1 METKLSKK
9 FWIVLVLFGLIGQV
23 SWVVENMYFNVF
35 IFEEFNATANNIA
48 TMVSLS
54 AICATVT
61 TLIMGVLSDKIGKRK
76 AFICVGYILWGLSI
90 MAFALLKV
98 ENLKHLV
105 PEATAVS
112 LGISLVIIFDCV
124 MTFFGSTANDACFNA
139 WLTDNT
145 TQENRGK
152 VEGINSTM
160 PLISI
165 LVVFGS
171 FMFISSDNKWNI
183 IFITIGLIVI
193 ITGILGIFLIDESKI
208 SKNNNSYFS
217 NIIYGFKPKV
227 MKENI
232 VLYVSFLAFAIFS
245 ISIQVFMPYLIIYYE
260 HSLKLDNYV
269 IIMAPAIIIAAAFTV
284 FFGKVIDKKGF
295 KFSVLTSLIIYILGL
310 LILFL
315 FQNTILVFVGSL
327 LMMMGN
333 LSCNASFASIIR
345 NNTPKNEV
353 GMFQGIRMVA
363 GVLLP
368 MIIGPF
374 IGSSLIKGGDTI
386 INSDGTISEIP
397 NSKIFL
403 GSLVVSLL
411 IFIVLHFLFKLTNN
425 KKNHLDSNFKPD
437 ETTPLPE
444 YPRPQLKRDSYIN
457 LNGLWDF
464 TISDKCE
471 IPQKYDYKILVPY
484 PMESK
489 ASKVFKALKKN
500 QYIIYR
506 KSISFDKDFI
516 KDKVL
521 LHFGAIDQF
530 ATIYF
535 NNNLLLENTYVG
547 YYPLTLD
554 ITPYLESSN
563 ELIVICKDDN
573 DNAYPYGKQ
582 SKTSKG
588 MWYTKIS
595 GIWQTVWCESVCN
608 NYIKSIKLT
617 PNIDDATIKIETVQD
632 YSSPKTYKIYLKDEL
647 INEETTTSNTI
658 IIKLNKLALWSP
670 DDPELYTLTIA
681 SNSDCISSYF
691 AMRKFSIEKINSI
704 KRLCLNNKPFFFNG
718 LLDQGYYSDGI
729 FTPGSYENFE
739 YDILTM
745 KSLGFN
751 TLRKHIKIEPLYW
764 YYLCDKH
771 GMIVWQDMVNN
782 GKYSFI
788 TDTALPTIGITRK
801 SDKGIHKGPN
811 QNIFI
816 NSMKKTVELLYNTPS
831 IALYTIFNE
840 GWGQFNSPDVHNIL
854 SSLDNTRFIDCN
866 SGWFDM
872 HVNDINSKHI
882 YFKKVQID
890 YDDRATI
897 LSEFGGYSY
906 KLQDHSF
913 NSENTYGYKFYS
925 SQQEYEDDFVK
936 LYETEILPNVEKG
949 LCAAIYTQVSD
960 VEDETNGILTY
971 DRKVCK
977 LSIPRIKETM
987 DKINN
992 KLK

>member
-1 METKLSKK
+1 MKTKLSKK
-9 FWIVLVLFGLIGQV
+9 FWIVLVLFGLIGQI
-23 SWVVENMYFNVF
+23 SWVVENMYFNIF
-35 IFEEFNATANNIA
+35 IFEEFNATANDIA
-48 TMVSLS
+48 SMVSLS
-54 AICATVT
+54 AICATIT
-61 TLIMGVLSDKIGKRK
+61 TLTMGILSDKIGKRK
-76 AFICVGYILWGLSI
+76 SFICIGYILWGLSI
-90 MAFALLKV
+90 MAFALLKM
-98 ENLKHLV
+98 ENLKHFV
-105 PEATAVS
+105 PEATAIS
-112 LGISLVIIFDCV
+112 LGITLVITFDCI

-139 WLTDNT
+139 WVTDNT
-145 TQENRGK
+145 AIDNRGK

-171 FMFISSDNKWNI
+171 FMFVSGDNKWNI
-183 IFITIGLIVI
+183 IFIAIGLIVI
-193 ITGILGIFLIDESKI
+193 ITGILGIFLIDDSTI
-208 SKNNNSYFS
+208 SKNKQSYFS

-227 MKENI
+227 IRDNI
-232 VLYVSFLAFAIFS
+232 VLYVSFLGFSIFS

-269 IIMAPAIIIAAAFTV
+269 LIMAPAIVIAAGFTV

-295 KFSVLTSLIIYILGL
+295 KFSVLVSLMIYILGL
-310 LILFL
+310 LILYL
-315 FQNTILVFVGSL
+315 SHNTILVFIGSL

-333 LSCNASFASIIR
+333 LSCNASFSSIIR

-386 INSDGTISEIP
+386 INSDGTTSEIP
-397 NSKIFL
+397 TSKIFL
-403 GSLVVSLL
+403 GSLIVALL
-411 IFIVLHFLFKLTNN
+411 ILIVLYFLFKITR
-425 KKNHLDSNFKPD
+425 KEKNHLSSNFTPN
-437 ETTPLPE
+437 EQTPLPE
-444 YPRPQLKRDSYIN
+444 YPRPQLKRDSYLN
-457 LNGLWDF
+457 LNGLWEF
-464 TISDKCE
+464 TISEKYE

-489 ASKVFKALKKN
+489 ASKIFKTLKKN

-506 KSISFDKDFI
+506 KSITFDEDFI
-516 KDKVL
+516 KDKAL

-535 NNNLLLENTYVG
+535 NNHLLLENTYVG
-547 YYPLTLD
+547 YYPLTVD
-554 ITPYLESSN
+554 ITPYLKSNN

-573 DNAYPYGKQ
+573 NTNYPYGKQ

-595 GIWQTVWCESVCN
+595 GIWQTVWCESVYD

-617 PNIDDATIKIETVQD
+617 PNIDDATIKIQSSQD
-632 YSSPKTYKIYLKDEL
+632 HNTLKRYKVYLNDEL
-647 INEETTTSNTI
+647 INEDATI
-658 IIKLNKLALWSP
+658 NDTITIKLNKLALWDP
-670 DDPELYTLTIA
+670 DNPTLYTLNIETDK
-681 SNSDCISSYF
+681 DCISSYF
-691 AMRKFSIEKINSI
+691 AMRKFSIEKVDSI

-729 FTPGSYENFE
+729 FTPGSYEAFK

-764 YYLCDKH
+764 YYLCDKY

-801 SDKGIHKGPN
+801 DDKTLNNGVN
-811 QNIFI
+811 QDVFI
-816 NSMKKTVELLYNTPS
+816 SSMKKTVELLYNTPS

-840 GWGQFNSPDVHNIL
+840 GWGQFDSSRVYNIL
-854 SSLDNTRFIDCN
+854 KSLDETRFIDCN

-872 HVNDINSKHI
+872 HINEINSKHI
-882 YFKKVQID
+882 YFKKVQIN

-906 KLQDHSF
+906 KLLDHSF
-913 NSENTYGYKFYS
+913 NIENTYGYKFFS
-925 SQQEYEDDFVK
+925 SSQEYEDSFIK
-936 LYETEILPNVEKG
+936 LYETEILPNIEKG

-977 LSIPRIKETM
+977 LSISKIKQIM

-992 KLK
+992 KL